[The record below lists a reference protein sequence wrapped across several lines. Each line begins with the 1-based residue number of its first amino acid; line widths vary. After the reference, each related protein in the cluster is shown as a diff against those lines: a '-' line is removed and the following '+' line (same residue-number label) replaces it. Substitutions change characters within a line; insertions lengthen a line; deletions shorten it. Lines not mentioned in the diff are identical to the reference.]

1 MSNQS
6 DIRELS
12 DEALLSAV
20 AARRSEALAELYSR
34 FAPRMLGLI
43 ATILRDRHAAN
54 DVLQE
59 SMLSL
64 WTSAAAGFDPA
75 LGSAQ
80 SWVLRVARSRAID
93 ALRRA
98 GRRPEETLPEEA
110 KWPVSSAGGVGGGH
124 GSAELRL
131 AIDALPDEERRPLV
145 LAYAFGYSREHI
157 AEHLGSPVG
166 TVKTRI
172 RRATARLRELIGP
185 SSGGSA
191 PAMGGP
197 GGGA

>member
-12 DEALLSAV
+12 DEALLNAV
-20 AARRSEALAELYSR
+20 AARRPEALAELYSR

-110 KWPVSSAGGVGGGH
+110 KWPAAAAGAGGGRE
-124 GSAELRL
+124 SAELRR

-185 SSGGSA
+185 PPGGSA